1 MSIPVQTNEHADV
14 RNPRVRRIP
23 VPRWLRKPPLADAIT
38 LGVIVL
44 LLAAGLLAPLIAPY
58 DPNRVSLSEA
68 LLPASLDHPLGTDA
82 NGRDLLSRL
91 LWGARTALL
100 GPLLVVA
107 VSTVVGTALA
117 VFAAWRGGFVDALI
131 SRALDMVFAFP
142 ALLLA
147 LISTV
152 LLGPGLFSVAL
163 ALSISYVPYIAR
175 VVRSAAIKQRQMPFV
190 QASVI
195 QGFSGYFITMRNILP
210 NVLPLVFAQA
220 AIVFGWAVVD
230 LAAISY
236 LGLGVQPPTADWGQM
251 IANGQASILRGYPEE
266 SVYAGALI
274 VILVVCVT
282 LLSDRLSER
291 WEASHVAGD

>member
-1 MSIPVQTNEHADV
+1 MSATAHSNEQTGAPD
-14 RNPRVRRIP
+14 PRVRRLP
-23 VPRWLRKPPLADAIT
+23 VPRRLRSLPLADTIT
-38 LGVIVL
+38 VGIIVL
-44 LLAAGLLAPLIAPY
+44 LIAAGLLAPLIAPH
-58 DPNRVSLSEA
+58 DPNRVSLSDA

-91 LWGARTALL
+91 LWGARTAML
-100 GPLLVVA
+100 GPLLVVV

-117 VFAAWRGGFVDALI
+117 VFAAWRGGFVDSLI
-131 SRALDMVFAFP
+131 SRVLDMVFAFP

-175 VVRSAAIKQRQMPFV
+175 VVRSAAIKQRQLPFV
-190 QASVI
+190 QASIV
-195 QGFSGYFITMRNILP
+195 QGFSGYFITFRNILP

-266 SVYAGALI
+266 SIYASALI
-274 VILVVCVT
+274 VLLVVCVT
-282 LLSDRLSER
+282 LFSDRLSER
-291 WEASHVAGD
+291 WEASRVASD

>member
-1 MSIPVQTNEHADV
+1 
-14 RNPRVRRIP
+14 
-23 VPRWLRKPPLADAIT
+23 
-38 LGVIVL
+38 
-44 LLAAGLLAPLIAPY
+44 
-58 DPNRVSLSEA
+58 
-68 LLPASLDHPLGTDA
+68 
-82 NGRDLLSRL
+82 
-91 LWGARTALL
+91 
-100 GPLLVVA
+100 
-107 VSTVVGTALA
+107 
-117 VFAAWRGGFVDALI
+117 
-131 SRALDMVFAFP
+131 
-142 ALLLA
+142 
-147 LISTV
+147 
-152 LLGPGLFSVAL
+152 
-163 ALSISYVPYIAR
+163 
-175 VVRSAAIKQRQMPFV
+175 
-190 QASVI
+190 VI